1 MRRETNELRLQAYEI
16 EAAKTAI
23 YPARGN
29 NVVYPV
35 LGLVGEAGEI
45 ANKVKKIQRDH
56 ASVMTEEM
64 RESLGQEIGDCLWYL
79 AALAYELDFE
89 LCALA
94 KANLEKLAQRK
105 QRGTLHGSGD
115 NR

>member
-1 MRRETNELRLQAYEI
+1 MNLLRIENYET
-16 EAAKTAI
+16 EAAVTAI
-23 YPARGN
+23 YPNRGN
-29 NVVYPV
+29 NLIYPV

-64 RESLGQEIGDCLWYL
+64 RNQLGEELGDVFWYL
-79 AALAYELDFE
+79 AACAYELDFK
-89 LCALA
+89 LA
-94 KANLEKLAQRK
+94 DLAEANLQKLAQRK